1 MVILVGAVSAE
12 VVADEDE
19 AKAVVP
25 PSAYNFIVPLD
36 LVLVK
41 KTICALPLLY
51 PPS

>member
-1 MVILVGAVSAE
+1 MVILGEASAE

-36 LVLVK
+36 
-41 KTICALPLLY
+41 
-51 PPS
+51 